1 MNSEYLIVYEEINK
15 IHLDNIINNKNT
27 IISNDLIKKMKKLN
41 INYSP
46 SKISNIKSYSNDPTI
61 KKFEKLV
68 KINKIKLS
76 ELSFDEIFFL
86 DIFIRNNVHYYCIK
100 KNEKLEK
107 NIFELINTNPLFIKF
122 KDKIIFHLDTN
133 IKGYRTIYL
142 PLSQKCH
149 IIGNYNNTLKDIIF
163 IFHELGHC
171 FQLLSNNIIYKDY
184 TIPEFFACFNEIL
197 MSKET
202 NFHDNVLKLINN
214 KILESMCTYRFYEY
228 LYSLDKFNKKK
239 IEEKWQELCQIYNI
253 KYKKEKWLEDF
264 NSIENPQNILSY
276 TIAYL
281 VAFILENEDYSTF
294 ITMYDNRELSLEELL
309 KIIQMYVKT
318 IY

>member
-1 MNSEYLIVYEEINK
+1 MSWDTAFNYYL
-15 IHLDNIINNKNT
+15 
-27 IISNDLIKKMKKLN
+27 
-41 INYSP
+41 
-46 SKISNIKSYSNDPTI
+46 
-61 KKFEKLV
+61 
-68 KINKIKLS
+68 
-76 ELSFDEIFFL
+76 
-86 DIFIRNNVHYYCIK
+86 
-100 KNEKLEK
+100 
-107 NIFELINTNPLFIKF
+107 
-122 KDKIIFHLDTN
+122 
-133 IKGYRTIYL
+133 
-142 PLSQKCH
+142 
-149 IIGNYNNTLKDIIF
+149 
-163 IFHELGHC
+163 
-171 FQLLSNNIIYKDY
+171 IIYKDY
-184 TIPEFFACFNEIL
+184 AIPEFFACFNEIL

-281 VAFILENEDYSTF
+281 VAFILKNEDYSTF

-309 KIIQMYVKT
+309 KIIQTYVKT